1 MIKVIKLSKKFD
13 QKIVLDEV
21 SFEVRES
28 ENLVVLGPT
37 GTGKTILLKIMIG
50 LVSVDQGEVY
60 FENKCIQTM
69 NDQQLFELRK
79 KIGFVFQSMAL
90 FDSMTVF
97 DNIGLSLQEHLDL
110 KPKEFESRVQQIIT
124 LIKMNGSEEL
134 YPRSL
139 SGGMKRLVS
148 IGRAL
153 ALDPQYILYDEPTT
167 GLDPLATQHICEL
180 IGILRDKHN
189 KSSVIVTHDLEFAR
203 KIGNSILMLRG
214 GKISK
219 PDRELGRL
227 YG

>member
-50 LVSVDQGEVY
+50 LVSADQGEVY